1 MTNRE
6 RYSQLQEK
14 YKIANAYSTLNRTEY
29 DVVFTCIS
37 ACDEYFVYQ
46 VLKNK
51 PRLYSYDLAVI
62 CHSGEDWKTYSV
74 DGTRIKVYIGGQHE
88 D

>member
-1 MTNRE
+1 MSNHK
-6 RYSQLQEK
+6 RYLQLQEK
-14 YKIANAYSTLNRTEY
+14 YKIANAYSTLNRAEY
-29 DVVFTCIS
+29 DIVFTCIS

-51 PRLYSYDLAVI
+51 PRLPIHDLAVI
-62 CHSGEDWKTYSV
+62 CHGGEDWKGYCV